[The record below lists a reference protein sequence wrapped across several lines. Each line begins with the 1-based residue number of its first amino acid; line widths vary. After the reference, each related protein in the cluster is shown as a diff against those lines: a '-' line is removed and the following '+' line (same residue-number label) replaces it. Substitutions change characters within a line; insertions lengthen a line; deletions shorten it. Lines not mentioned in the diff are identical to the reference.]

1 MKSLFRLFLPILAVA
16 ALTAACNPFT
26 PKASTPQYPQDPRFS
41 EFVFD
46 FNEEPKVQTRV
57 DSLNLRWPKI
67 NATEA
72 HVVVEYSRSGIGVP
86 QTEPEFWITAVA
98 TVPDETIAQLINGS
112 IDDSSLLPGIYPGLY
127 EYVPQDCHFTTID
140 TAFAN
145 DRLGVDLDE
154 ATKGFAPIDIT
165 GLAASEDCNLIV
177 ITALGHSFTPPS
189 YPGQSQ

>member
-1 MKSLFRLFLPILAVA
+1 MKVPLKTVASLLAVA
-16 ALTAACNPFT
+16 ALTAGCNPFT
-26 PKASTPQYPQDPRFS
+26 PKTSAPQYPQDPRFS

-98 TVPDETIAQLINGS
+98 TFPDETIA
-112 IDDSSLLPGIYPGLY
+112 
-127 EYVPQDCHFTTID
+127 
-140 TAFAN
+140 
-145 DRLGVDLDE
+145 
-154 ATKGFAPIDIT
+154 
-165 GLAASEDCNLIV
+165 
-177 ITALGHSFTPPS
+177 
-189 YPGQSQ
+189 

>member
-1 MKSLFRLFLPILAVA
+1 MKSLFRLFLPMLVVA
-16 ALTAACNPFT
+16 ALTAGCNPFT
-26 PKASTPQYPQDPRFS
+26 PKASAPQYPQDPRFS

-72 HVVVEYSRSGIGVP
+72 HVVAEYSRSGIGVP
-86 QTEPEFWITAVA
+86 QTEPEFWITAVV

-127 EYVPQDCHFTTID
+127 EYVPQDCHFTNID

>member
-1 MKSLFRLFLPILAVA
+1 MKSHFRLFLPMLVVA

-26 PKASTPQYPQDPRFS
+26 PKASAPQYPQDPRFS

-112 IDDSSLLPGIYPGLY
+112 IGDSSLLPGIYPGLY
-127 EYVPQDCHFTTID
+127 EYVPQDCHFTNID